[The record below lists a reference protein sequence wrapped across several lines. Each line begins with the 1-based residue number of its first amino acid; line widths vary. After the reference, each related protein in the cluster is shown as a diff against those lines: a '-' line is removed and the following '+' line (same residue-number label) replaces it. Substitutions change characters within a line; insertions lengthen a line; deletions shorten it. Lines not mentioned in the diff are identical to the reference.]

1 MNIFILDED
10 PRIAAQMMCDKHV
23 VKMIVEGCQMLSTN
37 HRLSGSPT
45 VYTIPMNLYK
55 QAFANHPCTV
65 WARQTKENY
74 MWLAD
79 HTLELCQEYT
89 RRYNRVHSCE
99 EMAKWFSMYYPLKT
113 PDGDLTPFAQAMP
126 DKYKAEYAIKAYRNY
141 YIGEKARF
149 ARWKEKNI
157 PEWYSEGLTSNV
169 SLV

>member
-1 MNIFILDED
+1 MNIFILDKD
-10 PRIAAQMMCDKHV
+10 PCISAQMMCDKHI

-79 HTLELCQEYT
+79 HTLELCHEYT
-89 RRYNRVHSCE
+89 RRYNKVHSCE
-99 EMAKWFSMYYPLKT
+99 AMAIWFSKYYPLST
-113 PDGDLTPFAQAMP
+113 PDGELTPFAQAMP
-126 DKYKAEYAIKAYRNY
+126 VEYKHSNVVVAYRNY
-141 YIGEKARF
+141 HIGEKSKIAV
-149 ARWKEKNI
+149 WKN
-157 PEWYSEGLTSNV
+157 SNPPSWWLAPPV
-169 SLV
+169 NT